1 MSWASGI
8 TAADSIRHDAA
19 SLPAKVG
26 ASEDRESER
35 APSVMS
41 SDMCTSTS
49 MSQGGVRRLV
59 ATDIAET
66 ATWTLLCVSLMLS
79 ETPVLVMLLPLS
91 CCRGRG
97 SGSRVLAAQ
106 TTLGTSRTL
115 WLLLAALELD
125 TAQVLQL
132 SRSLV
137 GWVLVGDAG
146 VVIVMDVILLTL
158 AMLVMSVTLVLKLW
172 AATSTWSL
180 DYSWDA
186 LENRGDLDLE
196 MQAVR
201 TIPM

>member
-1 MSWASGI
+1 
-8 TAADSIRHDAA
+8 
-19 SLPAKVG
+19 
-26 ASEDRESER
+26 
-35 APSVMS
+35 
-41 SDMCTSTS
+41 
-49 MSQGGVRRLV
+49 MSQGGVRWLV

-66 ATWTLLCVSLMLS
+66 ATWTLLCVSLMSS
-79 ETPVLVMLLPLS
+79 ETPLLVMLLPLS

-97 SGSRVLAAQ
+97 SCFRPARLVAKYSQRRPRLAHRAHS
-106 TTLGTSRTL
+106 GFS
-115 WLLLAALELD
+115 LLHLSLD
-125 TAQVLQL
+125 TAQALQL

-158 AMLVMSVTLVLKLW
+158 AMLVMSVSLVLKLW
-172 AATSTWSL
+172 AATSTWSP